1 MAFWNVNCKKIGLE
15 YLALLDATKDVD
27 PNSKKARRSSHYSS
41 SSTSPAQNNGAQAYS
56 LKSATFVETGQRPG
70 HVVARGAGLCRFCSV
85 QDTPQN

>member
-41 SSTSPAQNNGAQAYS
+41 SSTSPAQNNGAQAS
-56 LKSATFVETGQRPG
+56 PTKCGKNIRVLR
-70 HVVARGAGLCRFCSV
+70 R
-85 QDTPQN
+85 